1 MGGTAPGLP
10 GPEALEVEWSSS
22 SSEES
27 PVYATKPVFILF
39 AVDSETGRGGS
50 KPKKKKERIGSTFG
64 NVGEKDGERKNT
76 QKKQQQQHVLNKTV
90 QVNYI
95 QTHFGRNK

>member
-39 AVDSETGRGGS
+39 TADSETGREGAN
-50 KPKKKKERIGSTFG
+50 KKEGRGSTFG
-64 NVGEKDGERKNT
+64 KGERKTRREKT
-76 QKKQQQQHVLNKTV
+76 QKKQQQQHFLRQV

>member
-39 AVDSETGRGGS
+39 AEDSETGRVGA
-50 KPKKKKERIGSTFG
+50 KQKRRERQHIW
-64 NVGEKDGERKNT
+64 KRRERKT
-76 QKKQQQQHVLNKTV
+76 RRDTKKTGAATWFK
-90 QVNYI
+90 
-95 QTHFGRNK
+95 